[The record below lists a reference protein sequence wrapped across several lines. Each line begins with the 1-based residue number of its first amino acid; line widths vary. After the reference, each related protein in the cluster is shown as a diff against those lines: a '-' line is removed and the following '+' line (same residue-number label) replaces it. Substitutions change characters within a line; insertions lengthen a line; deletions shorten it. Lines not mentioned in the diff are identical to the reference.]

1 MIKVLIVDDSML
13 VRKALT
19 RILSSDPEIE
29 VVGAA
34 EDPYVAREK
43 IKVLKPDVITLDVAM
58 PRMDGITF
66 LRNLMRLNPM
76 PVVMVS
82 SLTGH
87 GAVETLDALEL
98 GAVDYVTKPT
108 SGDSEVLS
116 RYREELLHKV
126 KSAARANTGNL
137 GLFSRQAELTA
148 DAAASR
154 PASTPL
160 TNPADILRRARLKN
174 KIIAIGASTGGT
186 EAIRAVIEQLPQGLP
201 PIVIS
206 QHIPESFSAPFATR
220 LNHHS
225 AIEVKQAEE
234 GDLILPG
241 YAYLA
246 PGDDH
251 LIIARENGHLRCRLS
266 KSAPVNRHRPSVD
279 VMFDSVAKVMG
290 NNAIGV
296 ILTGMGN
303 DGAKGLKNLLDS
315 GAKTIAQDE
324 KSSVVWGMPGEA
336 VKLGAAQHVI
346 GLNNIPAKIMALLD
360 QEL

>member
-13 VRKALT
+13 VRKALG
-19 RILSSDPEIE
+19 RILSSDPDIE
-29 VVGAA
+29 VVGTA
-34 EDPYVAREK
+34 EDPYVAREQ
-43 IKVLKPDVITLDVAM
+43 IKALNPDVITLDIAM

-82 SLTGH
+82 SLTDH

-98 GAVDYVTKPT
+98 GAVDYVTKPS
-108 SGDSEVLS
+108 SGDAEELS
-116 RYREELLHKV
+116 RYRDELLHKV
-126 KSAARANTGNL
+126 KSAARVNLSNL
-137 GLFSRQAELTA
+137 GLHAKQPVQSNTKSV
-148 DAAASR
+148 AA
-154 PASTPL
+154 PAAVAL
-160 TNPADILRRARLKN
+160 TNPAEIMKRAKLKN
-174 KIIAIGASTGGT
+174 KLIAIGASTGGT

-206 QHIPESFSAPFATR
+206 QHIPESFSAPFANR

-225 AIEVKQAEE
+225 AIEVKQAED

-251 LIIARENGHLRCRLS
+251 LIISRENGHLRCRLS

-279 VMFDSVAKVMG
+279 VMFDSVAKTMG
-290 NNAIGV
+290 NNAIGI

-303 DGAKGLKNLLDS
+303 DGAQGLKNMLDS
-315 GAKTIAQDE
+315 GARTIAQDE

-336 VKLGAAQHVI
+336 VKLGAAQHI
-346 GLNNIPAKIMALLD
+346 LSLDRIPAKILDLLE
-360 QEL
+360 QIL